1 LRASMTG
8 HQVWT
13 TVHANSAVAVIDR
26 LVDLGL
32 PLSLVA
38 DHTIVTGLIS
48 QRLVKV
54 LCKHCSKPLVD
65 HPHELPTATYARV
78 QRAVGSEMHKVHIAG
93 PGCEHCKHQGTIGRT
108 VIAEVIVPDDQF
120 FKYIRAGE
128 KMEAVAYWLHELG
141 GKTIREHAIEKIAAG
156 LIDPRMAE
164 KVVGHLAVMTSHGA
178 LHYPQEVTRAV

>member
-1 LRASMTG
+1 MTG

-13 TVHANSAVAVIDR
+13 TVHANSAIAVIDR

-54 LCKHCSKPLVD
+54 LCNHCSKPLVD
-65 HPHELPTATYARV
+65 HQHELPLAAYTRV
-78 QRAVGSEMHKVHIAG
+78 QRAVGSEMQKVRIVG
-93 PGCEHCKHQGTIGRT
+93 PGCEHCKHQGTLGRT

-128 KMEAVAYWLHELG
+128 KTEAVAYWLHELG

-178 LHYPQEVTRAV
+178 PHYHQEATRAM